1 MQNRRYVGS
10 LEMVMSFDDCLVT
23 GRRPVETWRSEGT
36 VKSLPDAEAAQAG
49 PDLEPDPAVTELRG
63 LALPR
68 QALPP
73 SCITTRYL
81 QQLQLMRAH
90 CRRMGTAQS
99 EIRIVILIRTKKLP
113 VTSLNPLRI
122 MLVSSIP
129 C

>member
-23 GRRPVETWRSEGT
+23 GRWPVERWRSEET

-49 PDLEPDPAVTELRG
+49 PDLEPDPAVTELRES

-68 QALPP
+68 QALPS

-81 QQLQLMRAH
+81 QQLQAYASP
-90 CRRMGTAQS
+90 TAEGWQ
-99 EIRIVILIRTKKLP
+99 LP
-113 VTSLNPLRI
+113 NPKYE
-122 MLVSSIP
+122 
-129 C
+129 